1 MNMICLSNLGV
12 MATRNIMPKRHAEV
26 PNPEFVNKKIR
37 SIEAN
42 HVTVSVVGNN
52 MIVETSIRSGNPPE
66 QAVRNIIYVNV
77 KLSGSQPGNNGFN
90 NVENDAIQVI

>member
-1 MNMICLSNLGV
+1 MNLVRVLNWQC
-12 MATRNIMPKRHAEV
+12 HAEV
-26 PNPEFVNKKIR
+26 PNPGFVDEKIR

-42 HVTVSVVGNN
+42 HLTVSVVGNH

-66 QAVRNIIYVNV
+66 RAVRNIIHVNV

-90 NVENDAIQVI
+90 NVEIDAIQAAIIVQI